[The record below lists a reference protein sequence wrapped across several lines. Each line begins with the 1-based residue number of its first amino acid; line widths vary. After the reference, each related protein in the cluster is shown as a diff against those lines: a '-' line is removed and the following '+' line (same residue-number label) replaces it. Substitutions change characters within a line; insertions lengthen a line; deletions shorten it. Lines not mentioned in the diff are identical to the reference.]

1 MSSKVK
7 NSFSTFLDQ
16 AVVLT
21 NNSMEVLDKIN
32 DAVTSNE
39 DSVTLTITNPENP
52 DDSIT
57 YQIPSFGYLKNSI
70 DRLEA
75 TLATMS
81 NLGGTSGSTLR
92 LSDGSYRKIITSKV
106 PSEAPSITKVNSI
119 TNFEFK
125 SNWFFEDMLNPM
137 LYVTWDFTNQVSNYT
152 EKVMIQR
159 YILDCDT
166 ASKVRVFN
174 NLFNGR
180 NDIKYKDFLYS
191 LVEND
196 IRYTLDDEIKD
207 LPPRSKRYSGNFSV
221 ISGDMENNPSNTGR
235 SMRYKLL
242 SLQYTDNRADLENTR
257 ILSVGDVVEV
267 NSNPVTTRY
276 KVTYVDVSSNKI
288 GLKCIEGMEP
298 VRIGSNT
305 LRISAVQDSEVKADI
320 PIGFDE
326 RQVIFVK
333 PIDPDSKMPAASWS
347 RGVGFYTNELTYIDN
362 SGNKKTLQS
371 FYQKN
376 VVDFGQILLS
386 YGEDYYPT
394 IREGIKPNPPKLN
407 YSNGEGD
414 FKIVQINSQLTEG
427 TDAASFRELV
437 ASKASIVSS
446 IDNNYKEIEKQK
458 TLIQTTNFVDG
469 TEKKNAQDKLNAL
482 IDEQE
487 QLNSNY
493 TSIINTIKSKYT
505 DGDNAEP
512 KYRIRGFWDIP
523 EEKISPS
530 SGVQRI
536 IKFKIRYR
544 YLSKS
549 GAANK
554 EEEFSYESNGVTL
567 KGRFSNWIET
577 ETKLRPRVKVNGV
590 WTWEYIDTSNPET
603 VNINQLDIP
612 IQKGEQVEIQIKSV
626 CEAGF
631 PANPMESDWCE
642 SVIVAFS
649 DFAELEADDISE
661 LIKQNNADAAAQ
673 NANSSFKLLNSHVAS
688 SFYSNETYFAH
699 TAQAITSGFLTDEQ
713 KPITLYDKLQDLQN
727 QIVQIM
733 EQINYTAG
741 NLVVTLCT
749 SDASNTKQYTLTE
762 KGVTYVNAGN
772 YSTDV
777 NLLAAKRTVGKIS
790 KKNGTIITK
799 TFYLDITTDV
809 QSGLYLLSKLSG
821 NRNSMVPSTVS
832 KKSAINSSGVFD
844 GVSNYYDIYD
854 NVLNTST
861 TSSNYYKTKGRY
873 DLVPINLTGANDLI
887 DYTKVCPDRYQSAQC
902 KGQFVYSRFRD
913 VSDTF
918 DMYANTSE
926 TFVTAIDTVSS
937 NKKYA
942 AYKEDAPFKDSEI
955 FINGSSF
962 SDEDNDIRMENSAKK
977 TYYGTDSYDEAEFNT
992 YCKLTG
998 TDGIDFEDVSSNISS
1013 VYPVLY
1019 RLPRTWDKPPTTMKT
1034 LFGDDK
1040 TVKIIKRIE
1049 ANQIAASTNAN
1060 FEANATI
1067 DLTKQQ
1073 KMIGKLSQRVANSK
1087 NMTASIKSETIIPK
1101 IQAAFGLSDW
1111 GAINNIDLDG
1121 SMGSEDDGSYIT
1133 THKIGYSDS
1142 DKYLSGEDTCNS
1154 YLFLSPINH
1163 EQIQVEGDTANSS
1176 AVINSNESIRVPIV
1190 YQYRMTDYSGN
1201 IFGVQGLKATDDRV
1215 KNTKFANIIGIDIWT
1230 DVSSEEPKQYDIV
1243 VYSTYG
1249 NSAIFDVTNTVNT
1262 STQSLV
1268 NAAKNVTAQLGSL
1281 ASQSKTVSTTKVT
1294 KTAKINKVEK
1304 SLKK

>member
-1 MSSKVK
+1 MSKIK

-21 NNSMEVLDKIN
+21 NNSMEILDKIN

-39 DSVTLTITNPENP
+39 DSVTLTVTNPENP
-52 DDSIT
+52 DESIT

-75 TLATMS
+75 TLSTMS
-81 NLGGTSGSTLR
+81 NVSGTTGSTLR

-106 PSEAPSITKVNSI
+106 PSEAPSITKVNNI

-137 LYVTWDFTNQVSNYT
+137 LYVSWDFTNQIPDDT
-152 EKVMIQR
+152 ERVMIQR
-159 YILDCDT
+159 YILECDT
-166 ASKVRVFN
+166 ITKVKVFN
-174 NLFNGR
+174 DLFNGK
-180 NDIKYKDFLYS
+180 NDIKYKDFLYA
-191 LVEND
+191 LVNNN
-196 IRYTLDDEIKD
+196 IRYTLDDEIKN

-221 ISGDMENNPSNTGR
+221 VKGDFENNPSNTGK
-235 SMRYKLL
+235 SMRYTLL
-242 SLQYTDNRADLENTR
+242 SLQYTDNRADIENTR

-276 KVTYVDVSSNKI
+276 KVTYVDVSANKI

-305 LRISAVQDSEVKADI
+305 LRISASQDSEIKADI

-333 PIDPDSKMPAASWS
+333 PIDPDSNMPAASWS
-347 RGVGFYTNELTYIDN
+347 RGVGFYSNELTYIDSN
-362 SGNKKTLQS
+362 GNTKTLQS

-394 IREGIKPNPPKLN
+394 IREGIKPNAPNLN

-427 TDAASFRELV
+427 TDASAFRELV

-458 TLIQTTNFVDG
+458 TLIQTTNFVDA
-469 TEKKNAQDKLNAL
+469 TEKKNAQDKLVGL
-482 IDEQE
+482 IEEQE

-493 TSIINTIKSKYT
+493 SSIINTIKSKYT
-505 DGDNAEP
+505 DGENAEP

-544 YLSKS
+544 YLNKS
-549 GAANK
+549 GVANK
-554 EEEFSYESNGVTL
+554 EEEFDYESNGVTL

-577 ETKLRPRVKVNGV
+577 ETKLRPRVKVNGT
-590 WTWEYIDTSNPET
+590 WTWERIDTTNPDV

-631 PANPMESDWCE
+631 PANPLESDW
-642 SVIVAFS
+642 SNSIIVAFS
-649 DFAELEADDISE
+649 DFAELESDDITE

-688 SFYSNETYFAH
+688 SFYANEKYFAH
-699 TAQAITSGFLTDEQ
+699 DAQAITSGFLTDEQ
-713 KPITLYDKLQDLQN
+713 KPITLFDKLQDLQS

-733 EQINYTAG
+733 EQINHTAG
-741 NLVVTLCT
+741 NLVVSLCT
-749 SDASNTKQYTLTE
+749 SDSANTKQYTLTE
-762 KGVTYVNAGN
+762 KGVTYINAGN
-772 YSTDV
+772 YSAEV
-777 NLLAAKRTVGKIS
+777 NLIGAKKSVTGKIAH
-790 KKNGTIITK
+790 KNGTIITK

-832 KKSAINSSGVFD
+832 KKSAINGSGVFD
-844 GVSNYYDIYD
+844 GQSNYYDLYD

-926 TFVTAIDTVSS
+926 TFVSAINNIIPT
-937 NKKYA
+937 KYA

-955 FINGSSF
+955 YIGGDST
-962 SDEDNDIRMENSAKK
+962 DNDIRMENSAKK
-977 TYYGTDSYDEAEFNT
+977 IFYGTESYNESEFDT
-992 YCKLTG
+992 YCTLTG
-998 TDGIDFEDVSSNISS
+998 TDGVNFEDVESNISNI
-1013 VYPVLY
+1013 YPVLY
-1019 RLPRTWDKPPTTMKT
+1019 RLPRTWNKPPTTIST

-1049 ANQIAASTNAN
+1049 ANQIVANSTLQDASQI
-1060 FEANATI
+1060 NATI
-1067 DLTKQQ
+1067 DLSKQQ
-1073 KMIGKLSQRVANSK
+1073 KMVNKLTQRVANSK
-1087 NMTASIKSETIIPK
+1087 NITNYKKSESIIPR

-1111 GAINNIDLDG
+1111 GAINNIDIDG

-1133 THKIGYSDS
+1133 THKIGYSDG

-1201 IFGVQGLKATDDRV
+1201 IFGVQGLKPTDDRV

-1230 DVSSEEPKQYDIV
+1230 DVSSEEPKQYDII

-1249 NSAIFDVTNTVNT
+1249 NSSIVDVTNTLNT
-1262 STQSLV
+1262 STQSLT
-1268 NAAKNVTAQLGSL
+1268 NAAKNVATQLGSL
-1281 ASQSKTVSTTKVT
+1281 VNQSKSVTTKTIT
-1294 KTAKINKVEK
+1294 KSTKSTSSKI
-1304 SLKK
+1304 LKK

>member
-16 AVVLT
+16 AVILT

-32 DAVTSNE
+32 EAVTSNE
-39 DSVTLTITNPENP
+39 DSVTLTITSPENP
-52 DDSIT
+52 ESSIT
-57 YQIPSFGYLKNSI
+57 YQIPSFGSLKNSI

-81 NLGGTSGSTLR
+81 NVSGTTGSTLR

-106 PSEAPSITKVNSI
+106 PSEAPTITKVNNI

-137 LYVTWDFTNQVSNYT
+137 LYVTWDFTNQIPEDT
-152 EKVMIQR
+152 ERVMIQR
-159 YILDCDT
+159 YILECDT
-166 ASKVRVFN
+166 IKKIKVFN
-174 NLFNGR
+174 KFFNGR
-180 NDIKYKDFLYS
+180 NDIKYKDFLYT
-191 LVEND
+191 LVENN

-221 ISGDMENNPSNTGR
+221 ISGDMENNPTDTGK

-242 SLQYTDNRADLENTR
+242 NLHYTDNRADIENTR

-276 KVTYVDVSSNKI
+276 KVTYVDVSSNKV

-298 VRIGSNT
+298 VRVGSNT
-305 LRISAVQDSEVKADI
+305 LRISATQDSEIKADI

-333 PIDPDSKMPAASWS
+333 PIDPDSNMPAASWS
-347 RGVGFYTNELTYIDN
+347 RGVGFYSNELTYIDG
-362 SGNKKTLQS
+362 SGNNKTLQS

-394 IREGIKPNPPKLN
+394 IREGIKPNPPTLN
-407 YSNGEGD
+407 YSDGEGD
-414 FKIVQINSQLTEG
+414 FRIVQINSQLTEG

-458 TLIQTTNFVDG
+458 TLIQTTNFVDA
-469 TEKKNAQDKLNAL
+469 TEKKNAQDKLASL
-482 IDEQE
+482 IEEQE

-505 DGDNAEP
+505 DGENATP

-544 YLSKS
+544 YLNKN
-549 GAANK
+549 GVANK
-554 EEEFSYESNGVTL
+554 EEEFEYDSNGITL
-567 KGRFSNWIET
+567 KGRFSNWNEI
-577 ETKLRPRVKVNGV
+577 ETKLRPRVKVNGT
-590 WTWEYIDTSNPET
+590 WTWEYIDTNNAET

-612 IQKGEQVEIQIKSV
+612 IQKGEIVEIQIKSV

-631 PANPMESDWCE
+631 PANPLESDWSE
-642 SVIVAFS
+642 PIRVAFS
-649 DFAELEADDISE
+649 DFAELEADDVSE

-673 NANSSFKLLNSHVAS
+673 NMSQSFKVMNSHISS
-688 SFYSNETYFAH
+688 SFYANENYFAH
-699 TAQAITSGFLTDEQ
+699 TSQTITSGFLTDEQ

-727 QIVQIM
+727 QIIQIM

-762 KGVTYVNAGN
+762 KGVTYINAGN
-772 YSTDV
+772 YSTEV
-777 NLLAAKRTVGKIS
+777 NLINGSTKSLS
-790 KKNGTIITK
+790 KASQKNGTIITK

-832 KKSAINSSGVFD
+832 KKSSIDASGNFD

-854 NVLNTST
+854 NVLNIST

-873 DLVPINLTGANDLI
+873 DLVPINLTGANDLV

-926 TFVTAIDTVSS
+926 TFVSAINGVPAT
-937 NKKYA
+937 KKYGV
-942 AYKEDAPFKDSEI
+942 YKEDAPFKDSEI
-955 FINGSSF
+955 YVGGDSSENKI
-962 SDEDNDIRMENSAKK
+962 DMTNSAKK
-977 TYYGTDSYDEAEFNT
+977 IFYGTNSYNESEFNT
-992 YCKLTG
+992 YCTLTG
-998 TDGIDFEDVSSNISS
+998 TDSLSFNDVESNINK
-1013 VYPVLY
+1013 VYPILY
-1019 RLPRTWDKPPTTMKT
+1019 RLPRTWEKQPTTIST

-1049 ANQIAASTNAN
+1049 SNQLSS
-1060 FEANATI
+1060 ERPQQVVL

-1073 KMIGKLSQRVANSK
+1073 KMVEKLAQRVSNSK
-1087 NMTASIKSETIIPK
+1087 NVISSKKSESIVPK

-1111 GAINNIDLDG
+1111 GAINEIDLDG

-1142 DKYLSGEDTCNS
+1142 DRYLSGEDTCNS

-1230 DVSSEEPKQYDIV
+1230 DVSSEEPKQYDII

-1249 NSAIFDVTNTVNT
+1249 SSSIVDITTTVNT
-1262 STQSLV
+1262 STQSLI
-1268 NAAKNVTAQLGSL
+1268 NASKNVTTQLGSL
-1281 ASQSKTVSTTKVT
+1281 VKQSKTVSTTKT
-1294 KTAKINKVEK
+1294 TRNAKNKVGGLNSTK
-1304 SLKK
+1304 FTTK